1 MSLSYALANIQ
12 LRWNM
17 NATALQEKRK
27 GTGKLYGL
35 TPFTPFIQEV
45 KTNIGK
51 LFIKMVHETF
61 IDMANPESCLI

>member
-1 MSLSYALANIQ
+1 
-12 LRWNM
+12 M

-35 TPFTPFIQEV
+35 TPFTTFTQEV